1 MRLNQRWCCWAI
13 AAIKAIRDATILA
26 VKQKH
31 EEELSLLQRP
41 WRGPCSHGAFWGD
54 TFMVAAGGSQNDLC
68 QHGEARI
75 GSIGL
80 ETLLGCGT
88 AAQDARPTYTRETSL

>member
-1 MRLNQRWCCWAI
+1 
-13 AAIKAIRDATILA
+13 
-26 VKQKH
+26 
-31 EEELSLLQRP
+31 
-41 WRGPCSHGAFWGD
+41 
-54 TFMVAAGGSQNDLC
+54 MVAAGGSQNDLC

-88 AAQDARPTYTRETSL
+88 AAQDARPTYTLETSL